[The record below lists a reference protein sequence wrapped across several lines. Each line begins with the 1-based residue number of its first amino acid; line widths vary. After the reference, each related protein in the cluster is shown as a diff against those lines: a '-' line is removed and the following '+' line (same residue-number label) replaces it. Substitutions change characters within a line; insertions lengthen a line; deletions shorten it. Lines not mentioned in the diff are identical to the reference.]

1 MRRLKVQEES
11 AIAAAWAAAET
22 LPLPTDKT
30 GLMTQKMNAKSAIR
44 SWLDEFREENGCEPS
59 DSDFNGPYP
68 GKSLRLFTTLLSFF
82 AFAFLPL
89 PLPLPLSSVCCM
101 LYIYLSLLILCIL
114 CILHSVFLFY
124 SFCLSVISFI
134 VRVVRK
140 T

>member
-11 AIAAAWAAAET
+11 AIAAARAAAET
-22 LPLPTDKT
+22 LPLPTDKA

-44 SWLDEFREENGCEPS
+44 SWLDEFREENGSEPS

-68 GKSLRLFTTLLSFF
+68 GNSNSLHLFTTLLSFF

-101 LYIYLSLLILCIL
+101 FIFLSLFCVF
-114 CILHSVFLFY
+114 CILHSVA
-124 SFCLSVISFI
+124 SACL
-134 VRVVRK
+134 
-140 T
+140 